1 MEANPT
7 TVKEI
12 IELYNDKKDFFQE
25 EDINFNDLLSLI
37 FNVNHFNIEND
48 SNYDFDDS
56 EESEEEP
63 IDDIV

>member
-12 IELYNDKKDFFQE
+12 IELYNDKKNFFQE
-25 EDINFNDLLSLI
+25 EDISFNDLLSLI
-37 FNVNHFNIEND
+37 FNVNHFNIND
-48 SNYDFDDS
+48 DFNDLEDS
-56 EESEEEP
+56 EEPEEEQ